1 MAMRTE
7 RLLLRPFAAG
17 DADDLYAYLSDPE
30 VVKFEPYAPL
40 GRQQCVQEA
49 AGRAENPG
57 FTAVVLDG
65 RVIGNI
71 WLGQEGEDTY
81 DVGWV
86 FNRAYQG
93 KGYAAEAARAVLDD
107 AFRRRGAHRVIAQVD
122 PLNTPSWRLC
132 ERLGMR
138 REGHLKKNVFFK
150 RDGDGNPIWKD
161 TYLYAILAEE
171 WLAR

>member
-1 MAMRTE
+1 M
-7 RLLLRPFAAG
+7 
-17 DADDLYAYLSDPE
+17 
-30 VVKFEPYAPL
+30 
-40 GRQQCVQEA
+40 
-49 AGRAENPG
+49 
-57 FTAVVLDG
+57 VLDG